1 MAKAIREASGKAL
14 LCKYIASLTASGEN
28 RIDIPFSCITVT
40 PGSDI
45 TGITNANPWL
55 ETRVRNG
62 GGRGGEEVGLRQTPA
77 SFLAL
82 PFTTRSA
89 WLYLSLS

>member
-45 TGITNANPWL
+45 TGLANSNPWL

-62 GGRGGEEVGLRQTPA
+62 KDGWA
-77 SFLAL
+77 
-82 PFTTRSA
+82 
-89 WLYLSLS
+89 